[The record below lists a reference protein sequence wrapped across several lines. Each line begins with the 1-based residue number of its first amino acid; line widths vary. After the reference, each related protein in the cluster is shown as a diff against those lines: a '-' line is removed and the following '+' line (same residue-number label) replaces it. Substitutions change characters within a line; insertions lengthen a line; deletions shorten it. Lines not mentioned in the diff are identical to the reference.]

1 MIKLL
6 LATLFFI
13 YAQANIEIKIK
24 KINNS
29 LENFDKQYSSVN
41 TELSRT
47 AKEILKYEKSL
58 LRLKDEIK
66 NLDLELLNKEK
77 NYKKYKT
84 LLETQSATQIQLKK
98 KQSQLKYK
106 LVFMLSKHV
115 TISQIVDDEAAI
127 DEKSIMSEEIMN
139 ALLKLTKKD
148 VTKLQREF
156 TKTDKEVKKLQ
167 GSISNLSNKIL
178 VIDSKRQ
185 SVAKKAKSQVSLL
198 SKLDKK
204 KKGHKKALERVLSK
218 QRSMKQTLRELKII
232 KEDQI
237 KKAIA
242 AEKEAKRLKEKKK
255 KNKYKDATLSKSELP
270 KVRKQKS
277 SLKAGKTIKYVGKK
291 TIAPLKSYK
300 VLKKYGSYVDP
311 VYNIKIFNESV
322 SLKPKSKDAKVRNVL
337 NGKVILAKSNPM
349 LNNVIIIEHANEM
362 HTIYANLE
370 KIAPTIKKGK
380 RVKKGAVIGRINK
393 ALMFEVTKKNY
404 HINPLQMISKSL

>member
-6 LATLFFI
+6 FVTLFFI

-29 LENFDKQYSSVN
+29 LESFDKQYSSVN

-77 NYKKYKT
+77 NYKEYKT
-84 LLETQSATQIQLKK
+84 LLENQSATQIQLKE

-127 DEKSIMSEEIMN
+127 DEESIMSEEIMN

-148 VTKLQREF
+148 VTKLQHEF
-156 TKTDKEVKKLQ
+156 TKTDKEIKKLQ

-198 SKLDKK
+198 SKLDMK

-242 AEKEAKRLKEKKK
+242 AREEAKRLKEKKK
-255 KNKYKDATLSKSELP
+255 KYKDYTLSKSELP

-277 SLKAGKTIKYVGKK
+277 SLKAGKTIKYRGKR

>member
-1 MIKLL
+1 VIKLL
-6 LATLFFI
+6 FVTLFFI

-41 TELSRT
+41 TELSKT

-58 LRLKDEIK
+58 LRLKNEIK
-66 NLDLELLNKEK
+66 NLDIELLNKE
-77 NYKKYKT
+77 NDYKEYKI
-84 LLETQSATQIQLKK
+84 LLESQSATQVQLKE

-127 DEKSIMSEEIMN
+127 DEESIMSEEIMN

-148 VTKLQREF
+148 VTKLQNEF
-156 TKTDKEVKKLQ
+156 YKTDKEVKKLE

-185 SVAKKAKSQVSLL
+185 SVAKKAKSQASLL
-198 SKLDKK
+198 SKLDMK
-204 KKGHKKALERVLSK
+204 KKGHKKALERVISK
-218 QRSMKQTLRELKII
+218 QRSMKQTLKELKII

-237 KKAIA
+237 RKAIVA
-242 AEKEAKRLKEKKK
+242 REEAQRLKEK
-255 KNKYKDATLSKSELP
+255 NIKYKDTTLSKSELP

-277 SLKAGKTIKYVGKK
+277 SLKAGKTIKYVGKR

-300 VLKKYGSYVDP
+300 VIKKYGSYVDP

-322 SLKPKSKDAKVRNVL
+322 SLKPKNKNAKVRNVL

-404 HINPLQMISKSL
+404 HINPLKMISKSL

>member
-6 LATLFFI
+6 FVTLFFI

-41 TELSRT
+41 TELSKT

-58 LRLKDEIK
+58 LRLKNEIK
-66 NLDLELLNKEK
+66 NLDIELLNKE
-77 NYKKYKT
+77 NDYKEYKI
-84 LLETQSATQIQLKK
+84 LLESQSATQVQLKE

-127 DEKSIMSEEIMN
+127 DEESIMSEEIMN

-148 VTKLQREF
+148 VTKLQNEF
-156 TKTDKEVKKLQ
+156 YKTDKEVKKLE

-185 SVAKKAKSQVSLL
+185 SVAKKAKSQASLL
-198 SKLDKK
+198 SKLDMK
-204 KKGHKKALERVLSK
+204 KKGHKKALERVISK
-218 QRSMKQTLRELKII
+218 QRSMKQTLKELKII

-237 KKAIA
+237 RKAIVA
-242 AEKEAKRLKEKKK
+242 REEAQRLKEK
-255 KNKYKDATLSKSELP
+255 NIKYKDTTLSKSELP

-277 SLKAGKTIKYVGKK
+277 SLKAGKTIKYVGKR

-300 VLKKYGSYVDP
+300 VIKKYGSYVDP

-322 SLKPKSKDAKVRNVL
+322 SLKPKNKNAKVRNVL

-404 HINPLQMISKSL
+404 HINPLKMISKSL

>member
-6 LATLFFI
+6 FVTLLFI

-41 TELSRT
+41 TELSKT

-66 NLDLELLNKEK
+66 KLDIELLNKE
-77 NYKKYKT
+77 NDYKEYKI
-84 LLETQSATQIQLKK
+84 LLKSQSATRVQLKE

-127 DEKSIMSEEIMN
+127 DEESIMSEEIMN

-148 VTKLQREF
+148 VTKLQNEF
-156 TKTDKEVKKLQ
+156 YKTDKEVKKLE

-185 SVAKKAKSQVSLL
+185 SVAKKAKSQASLL
-198 SKLDKK
+198 SKLDMK
-204 KKGHKKALERVLSK
+204 KKGHKKALERVISK
-218 QRSMKQTLRELKII
+218 QKSMKQTLKELKII

-237 KKAIA
+237 RKAVIA
-242 AEKEAKRLKEKKK
+242 REEAKRLKEK
-255 KNKYKDATLSKSELP
+255 NIKYKDTTLSKSELP

-277 SLKAGKTIKYVGKK
+277 SLKAGKTIKYIGKR
-291 TIAPLKSYK
+291 TIAPLKRYK
-300 VLKKYGSYVDP
+300 ILKKYGSYVDP

-322 SLKPKSKDAKVRNVL
+322 SLKPKNKNAKVRNVL

-404 HINPLQMISKSL
+404 HINPLKMISKSL

>member
-1 MIKLL
+1 VIKLL
-6 LATLFFI
+6 FVTLFFI

-29 LENFDKQYSSVN
+29 LESFDKQYSSVN

-77 NYKKYKT
+77 NYKEYKT
-84 LLETQSATQIQLKK
+84 LLENQSATQIQLKE

-127 DEKSIMSEEIMN
+127 DEESIMSEEIMN

-148 VTKLQREF
+148 VTKLQHEF
-156 TKTDKEVKKLQ
+156 TKTDKEIKKLQ

-198 SKLDKK
+198 SKLDMK

-242 AEKEAKRLKEKKK
+242 AREEAKRLKEKKK
-255 KNKYKDATLSKSELP
+255 KYKDYTLSKSELP

-277 SLKAGKTIKYVGKK
+277 SLKAGKTIKYRGKR

>member
-1 MIKLL
+1 VIKLL
-6 LATLFFI
+6 FISIFFL
-13 YAQANIEIKIK
+13 YAQASIEIKIK

-29 LENFDKQYSSVN
+29 LVSFDKQYSSVN
-41 TELSRT
+41 TELSKT

-66 NLDLELLNKEK
+66 NLDSELLNKEK
-77 NYKKYKT
+77 SYKEYKT
-84 LLETQSATQIQLKK
+84 SLHNQSAMQLQLKQ
-98 KQSQLKYK
+98 KQSELKYK

-127 DEKSIMSEEIMN
+127 GEDSIISEEIMN
-139 ALLKLTKKD
+139 ALLKITKKD
-148 VTKLQREF
+148 VTKLQQEF
-156 TKTDKEVKKLQ
+156 SRTDKEVKKLQ

-185 SVAKKAKSQVSLL
+185 TVAKKAKSQASLL

-204 KKGHKKALERVLSK
+204 KKGHKKALQRVISK
-218 QRSMKQTLRELKII
+218 QRSMKQTLKELKII

-242 AEKEAKRLKEKKK
+242 AREEARRLKEKN
-255 KNKYKDATLSKSELP
+255 KNKKYKDSTLSKSELP

-277 SLKAGKTIKYVGKK
+277 SLKAGKTIKYRGKR
-291 TIAPLKSYK
+291 TIAPLKKYK

-322 SLKPKSKDAKVRNVL
+322 SLEPKNKDAKVRNVL

-349 LNNVIIIEHANEM
+349 LNNIVIIEHANEM

-404 HINPLQMISKSL
+404 HINPLQMISKSI

>member
-1 MIKLL
+1 VIKLL
-6 LATLFFI
+6 FVTLLFI

-41 TELSRT
+41 TELSKT

-66 NLDLELLNKEK
+66 KLDIELLNKE
-77 NYKKYKT
+77 NDYKEYKI
-84 LLETQSATQIQLKK
+84 LLKSQSATRVQLKE

-127 DEKSIMSEEIMN
+127 DEESIMSEEIMN

-148 VTKLQREF
+148 VTKLQNEF
-156 TKTDKEVKKLQ
+156 YKTDKEVKKLE

-185 SVAKKAKSQVSLL
+185 SVAKKAKSQASLL
-198 SKLDKK
+198 SKLDMK
-204 KKGHKKALERVLSK
+204 KKGHKKALERVISK
-218 QRSMKQTLRELKII
+218 QKSMKQTLKELKII

-237 KKAIA
+237 RKAVIA
-242 AEKEAKRLKEKKK
+242 REEAKRLKEK
-255 KNKYKDATLSKSELP
+255 NIKYKDTTLSKSELP

-277 SLKAGKTIKYVGKK
+277 SLKAGKTIKYIGKR
-291 TIAPLKSYK
+291 TIAPLKRYK
-300 VLKKYGSYVDP
+300 ILKKYGSYVDP

-322 SLKPKSKDAKVRNVL
+322 SLKPKNKNAKVRNVL

-404 HINPLQMISKSL
+404 HINPLKMISKSL